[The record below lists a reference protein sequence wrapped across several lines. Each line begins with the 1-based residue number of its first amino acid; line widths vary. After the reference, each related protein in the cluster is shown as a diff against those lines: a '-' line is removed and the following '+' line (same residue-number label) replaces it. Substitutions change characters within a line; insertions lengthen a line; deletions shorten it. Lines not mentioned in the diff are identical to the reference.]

1 MELKYLPKEISK
13 EQNLLSLQKIGLNL
27 TSTMNEIVTNTLK
40 KQEQEKKWK
49 EKMKI

>member
-13 EQNLLSLQKIGLNL
+13 EQNQLSLQKIGLNL

>member
-13 EQNLLSLQKIGLNL
+13 EQNQLSLQKIGLNQ
-27 TSTMNEIVTNTLK
+27 TSTMNEIVMNTLK

>member
-13 EQNLLSLQKIGLNL
+13 EQNQLSLQKIGLNL
-27 TSTMNEIVTNTLK
+27 TSTMNEIVMNTLK

>member
-13 EQNLLSLQKIGLNL
+13 EQNQLSLQKIGLNQ